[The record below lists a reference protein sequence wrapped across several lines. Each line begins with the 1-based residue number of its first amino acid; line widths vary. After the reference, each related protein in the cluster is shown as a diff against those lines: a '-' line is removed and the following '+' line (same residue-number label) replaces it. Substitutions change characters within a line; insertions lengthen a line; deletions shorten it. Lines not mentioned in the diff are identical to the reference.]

1 MIFYHVL
8 AHIDFFQNN
17 AYFRHTWEYDLTG
30 KALADK
36 RLIARLRSEHG
47 RWVDYVIEFG
57 RAIDNLVGLLRG
69 ARPVSSERTPRSPSG
84 STTTL
89 TSSSRRPRS

>member
-17 AYFRHTWEYDLTG
+17 LYFQNTWDFDLTG

-36 RLIARLRSEHG
+36 RLIDRLRSEHG
-47 RWVDYVIEFG
+47 RWVDYVIEFARG
-57 RAIDNLVGLLRG
+57 IDNLVGYHAEL
-69 ARPVSSERTPRSPSG
+69 ARFSKVDTSCSKRVDYYFDVFSPAA
-84 STTTL
+84 
-89 TSSSRRPRS
+89 